1 MIQQFRNL
9 NFINFFFLFLL
20 LFILRIEVFIH
31 LPQELNS
38 GFLELFSR
46 LLIPI
51 SPQSILSPALN
62 ITIAAILV
70 YTQAILF
77 NRIINTFNVLG
88 QSTFL
93 PALFF
98 VVCSSVFTP
107 FLVLSPPLICNFILL
122 FLIYKILLEYKKSN
136 SITTFFDLGLWI
148 AVGTIFYFPFILF
161 LLLLWASLMVLKPF
175 NWREWFSVLLGFLTI
190 VFLLGVYYL
199 WNDRLLDFYDIW
211 KPLSNKFPFY
221 IRINVFDYIVLFPLV
236 IVMALAFFQIR
247 QNFFKSYILVR
258 KFFQIL
264 LFIFVF
270 ASLSFYLKPD
280 YRINH
285 FLLCVIPVATLLSY
299 FFTKS
304 KRKWVYEPLFLII
317 LGFILYFQFN

>member
-9 NFINFFFLFLL
+9 NFINFFFLFIL
-20 LFILRIEVFIH
+20 LFILRIGVFIQ

-51 SPQSILSPALN
+51 SLQNALSPALN

-77 NRIINTFNVLG
+77 NRIINSFNVLG
-88 QSTFL
+88 KSTFL
-93 PALFF
+93 PALLF

-122 FLIYKILLEYKKSN
+122 FQIYKILLEYKKSN
-136 SITTFFDLGLWI
+136 SIATFFDLGLLI

-161 LLLLWASLMVLKPF
+161 LLLLWASLIVLKPF
-175 NWREWFSVLLGFLTI
+175 NWREWLSALLGFLTV
-190 VFLLGVYYL
+190 VFFLGVYYF

-221 IRINVFDYIVLFPLV
+221 IRINVFDYIVLFPIV
-236 IVMALAFFQIR
+236 IVMVLAFFQIR

-258 KFFQIL
+258 KFFQVL
-264 LFIFVF
+264 FFIFVF
-270 ASLSFYLKPD
+270 ASVSFYLKSD
-280 YRINH
+280 YRVNH

-299 FFTKS
+299 FFTNAKI
-304 KRKWVYEPLFLII
+304 KWIYEPLFLII
-317 LGFILYFQFN
+317 LGFILYFQFT